1 MMIIMNK
8 KEEKFEEIREFLIN
22 LKILQFADSH
32 NKEEKTIFYIPSSAN
47 NIKITLDDDNSV
59 SFNLDEVEL
68 LSLSP
73 NGILIQ
79 HLGEMY
85 PFELF
90 KIKNIEV
97 K

>member
-1 MMIIMNK
+1 MKI
-8 KEEKFEEIREFLIN
+8 EDKFEEIRECLIN

-32 NKEEKTIFYIPSSAN
+32 NEEEKTIFYVPSSAN
-47 NIKITLDDDNSV
+47 NVKITLDDDNSV
-59 SFNLDEVEL
+59 SFNLEEVEL

-73 NGILIQ
+73 NGVLIQ

-90 KIKNIEV
+90 KIKNIRV